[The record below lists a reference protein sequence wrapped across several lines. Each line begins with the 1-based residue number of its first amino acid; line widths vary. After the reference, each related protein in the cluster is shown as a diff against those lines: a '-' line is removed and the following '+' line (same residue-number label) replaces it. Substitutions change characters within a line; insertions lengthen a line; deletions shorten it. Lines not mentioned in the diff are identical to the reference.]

1 MQYIGSGI
9 IWTLNYWIW
18 NNNCL
23 RTQFKWKQL
32 YCLNLGGE
40 KREAWVGFLVDD
52 RATKNVLAFQPISN
66 RPCCTNRSWHH
77 PSTHFSRLHTNWNK
91 PRLGQRWLLRQIA
104 TIQRTELT
112 ILAGDINVH
121 IGTNRDSWQET
132 MGKFGVGKINDNG
145 LCLLSFTGP
154 RPSLSLVIASSNIV
168 ACVPGWPAQRGRWGC
183 GI

>member
-1 MQYIGSGI
+1 MKTI
-9 IWTLNYWIW
+9 IL
-18 NNNCL
+18 
-23 RTQFKWKQL
+23 FKSWW
-32 YCLNLGGE
+32 GE
-40 KREAWVGFLVDD
+40 KRGLGQLSGGWPGNKKCIGLPADI
-52 RATKNVLAFQPISN
+52 QP
-66 RPCCTNRSWHH
+66 PCCTNRSWHH

-91 PRLGQRWLLRQIA
+91 PRWGQRWLLRQIA

-145 LCLLSFTGP
+145 LCLLLFTSP